1 MKSNNNLVDI
11 SRQVRI
17 NILDALFS
25 AQSGHPGPS
34 LSVVE
39 IVTTLFFKEMNL
51 GEIYASQEGEY
62 EDPLIGLS
70 LNPNYMKDEC
80 NHDVLILSK
89 GHAAATVYASL
100 AEMNLI
106 TRDDLKTLREMGSK
120 LQGHLVR
127 GTLPLVSA
135 STGSLGQGLSI
146 GIGRAIGS
154 KLKKDNRKI
163 FVIVGDGESQEG
175 QIWEAIM
182 SAPKF
187 KLNNL
192 VVIVDY
198 NKFQNDGAVND
209 TMPLEPLFDKWKSF
223 GWHTKEIDGHNIDD
237 LIQAFKDADDE
248 KNKPSCIIAH
258 TVKGK
263 GVSFMENNMVWHSKA
278 LSENEY
284 NTAINELRTDI
295 L

>member
-1 MKSNNNLVDI
+1 MDKFINLSDI
-11 SRQVRI
+11 SCKVRI
-17 NILDALFS
+17 NILEALYS

-34 LSVVE
+34 LSIVE
-39 IVTTLFFKEMNL
+39 IVTTLLFDTMNFNN
-51 GEIYASQEGEY
+51 IYSSTEGEY
-62 EDPLIGLS
+62 IDPIIGLP
-70 LNPNYMKDEC
+70 LNPNYMQDET

-89 GHAAATVYASL
+89 GHAATTIYAAL
-100 AEMNLI
+100 AEMGLI
-106 TRDDLKTLREMGSK
+106 DKKDLKNLRKIGEK

-146 GIGRAIGS
+146 SVGRAIGS
-154 KLKKDNRKI
+154 KLKNDKRR
-163 FVIVGDGESQEG
+163 FYVIIGDGESQEG

-192 VVIVDY
+192 VAIVDY
-198 NKFQNDGAVND
+198 NKFQNDGPVNE
-209 TMPLEPLFDKWKSF
+209 TMSLVPLVDKWESF
-223 GWHTKEIDGHNIDD
+223 GWHTQEINGHDIKQI
-237 LIQAFKDADDE
+237 LHAFDVAKNE
-248 KNKPSCIIAH
+248 KNKPCCIIAN

-278 LSENEY
+278 MNEDEY
-284 NTAINELRTDI
+284 RQAIDELKKTKI
-295 L
+295 